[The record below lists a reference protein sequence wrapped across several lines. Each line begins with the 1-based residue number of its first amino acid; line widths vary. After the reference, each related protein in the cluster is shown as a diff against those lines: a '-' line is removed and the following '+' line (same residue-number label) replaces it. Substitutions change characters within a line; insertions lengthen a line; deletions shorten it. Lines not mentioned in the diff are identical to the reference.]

1 VEEGTSGQ
9 GFAANKAGSTN
20 ATLSQT
26 SDDELSSDNEDVPVS
41 VTTMGPTK
49 EKKPAPSIQNARRD
63 TAPAHLPGS
72 ISGVAINNYGSGNVA
87 NRYVG
92 NIEGS
97 IISNVGNNNS
107 ENHFQPRRKS
117 TYATKEKKI
126 PRQKMRR
133 DMMPPAQLP
142 LSISGVGINNY
153 GSGTVD
159 SSDVG
164 NIKNS
169 TLTNMSN
176 NNFKN
181 YY

>member
-1 VEEGTSGQ
+1 VEKGTSGQ
-9 GFAANKAGSTN
+9 GFAVNKAGWMK

-26 SDDELSSDNEDVPVS
+26 SDDELSPDNEDVPVS
-41 VTTMGPTK
+41 IATMGPTK
-49 EKKPAPSIQNARRD
+49 EKKSAPSKQSARQD
-63 TAPAHLPGS
+63 TASAQLPVP

-87 NRYVG
+87 NRDVG

-107 ENHFQPRRKS
+107 ENHFPSQPRRKS
-117 TYATKEKKI
+117 TYAKKKT
-126 PRQKMRR
+126 PRQKVRR
-133 DMMPPAQLP
+133 DTAPAQLP
-142 LSISGVGINNY
+142 LSTSGVGINNY
-153 GSGTVD
+153 GSGTVA

-169 TLTNMSN
+169 TLTNMGN
-176 NNFKN
+176 NNSKN